1 MKKLFV
7 GILLAG
13 SLAAMAFTACGSG
26 QDGSGAQGAKKFEE
40 LSGTNSVYAFSA
52 ASAGMIISAQEGA
65 SSSARTARAASAT
78 LTSPAPGTTPETNP
92 ETNPGTTPE
101 TTPGTMPGDTDKL
114 DGYMELVGS
123 LLSDGA
129 FGITE
134 EASDRPEY
142 ETKTTFTY
150 SDMEGV
156 EHSYLMYYNSTPVAD
171 DDDRDDR
178 DETEEE
184 YNIDGIMLI
193 EGDEYPIRGESENET
208 ESGESETET
217 RLTVDLGGGSRI
229 VVEQSLESE
238 RGEVEQ
244 EYSYSLYEANR
255 LVERTSFEY
264 EAEGNETEVMMTSV
278 SEGKTDTFRF
288 SRDVRNGKDILTL
301 RTGSGAAAERYY
313 VIPVESA
320 DGSISYTYERVT
332 R

>member
-1 MKKLFV
+1 MKKMFV
-7 GILLAG
+7 SILLAG

-26 QDGSGAQGAKKFEE
+26 QDGSGAQSAKKFEE

-65 SSSARTARAASAT
+65 SSPAGTAVAASAT
-78 LTSPAPGTTPETNP
+78 LTSPAPE
-92 ETNPGTTPE
+92 TTPE

-178 DETEEE
+178 DEAEEE
-184 YNIDGIMLI
+184 YNIDGVMLI

-238 RGEVEQ
+238 RGKVEQ

-255 LVERTSFEY
+255 LIERTSFEY

-313 VIPVESA
+313 VIPVENA